1 MSNLINTLM
10 TFPASLPDP
19 TPEQPP
25 GTEGFLTVLNWVS
38 WIMIIGAVAG
48 FLISAG
54 YLAFAAWTGR
64 EINGFK
70 GLVLAIVAA
79 ILVGSAGGIM
89 RIFVG

>member
-1 MSNLINTLM
+1 MSNFITLLM
-10 TFPASLPDP
+10 TLPALPNP

-25 GTEGFLTVLNWVS
+25 GTEGFITVLNWVS

-70 GLVLAIVAA
+70 GLVLAILAA
-79 ILVGSAGGIM
+79 ILIGGAGGIM
-89 RIFVG
+89 QVFV